1 MKILIED
8 KLRALNKTNKWLSE
22 ITDIPYSTLNRLIK
36 GEIKTLPMEEI
47 DKICTALECEIGD
60 IVISD
65 SDETIKTKV
74 ENENKK
80 LALKERLK
88 LFKSLIILKNLS
100 NSSELKCYDEIAAI
114 LENLFNK
121 RFENR
126 ESSTLL
132 NKSNKDVSLED
143 ILSSYDDIDKLLI
156 NPTENSNKHSIWDS
170 ISPRSNKYDDYI
182 DNLMSLYMKSYLNEI
197 LRNSEGS
204 TIELS
209 EYKNDF
215 TEDSD
220 IKDEVETKDIIV

>member
-88 LFKSLIILKNLS
+88 LFKSLIVLK
-100 NSSELKCYDEIAAI
+100 I
-114 LENLFNK
+114 F
-121 RFENR
+121 
-126 ESSTLL
+126 
-132 NKSNKDVSLED
+132 
-143 ILSSYDDIDKLLI
+143 LI
-156 NPTENSNKHSIWDS
+156 HPN
-170 ISPRSNKYDDYI
+170 
-182 DNLMSLYMKSYLNEI
+182 
-197 LRNSEGS
+197 
-204 TIELS
+204 
-209 EYKNDF
+209 
-215 TEDSD
+215 
-220 IKDEVETKDIIV
+220 